1 LHIYLGAKVIFVDL
15 YTKKH
20 TSRYTQENARVQK
33 KMAIYRHI

>member
-15 YTKKH
+15 YTEKH